1 MALLDDF
8 DAALTYTSF
17 EPHLAKAKTP
27 KQKEHLDT
35 VIYHS
40 KGEVLADLDMVL
52 PTLSDDPQYHEYGV
66 FAGTAEDTGP
76 KGRAEVKA
84 NYTEMVANGS
94 YIIESKKTRV
104 VVADDEIVTEGTYRQ
119 IFTAAVAKKLGF
131 AKDDSAAATH
141 YLVAARTIVFW
152 EFNEDG
158 KATGEDR
165 YVFPISVTPLSDE
178 DLPKDYPAKFRA

>member
-1 MALLDDF
+1 MRLDDF

-27 KQKEHLDT
+27 KQREHLDT
-35 VIYHS
+35 VIRHS
-40 KGEVLADLDMVL
+40 KGEVLANLDMVL

-66 FAGTAEDTGP
+66 FAGRKEDTGP
-76 KGRAEVKA
+76 KGMAEVKA
-84 NYTEMVANGS
+84 NYTEMVENGS

-119 IFTAAVAKKLGF
+119 IFTAAVAKKLGYLN
-131 AKDDSAAATH
+131 DDSAVATH
-141 YLVAARTIVFW
+141 YLVTARTIVFW
-152 EFNEDG
+152 EFNADG

-165 YVFPISVTPLSDE
+165 YVFPTSVTPLNDE

>member
-1 MALLDDF
+1 MSLDDF

-17 EPHLAKAKTP
+17 EPFMSKAKTD
-27 KQKEHLDT
+27 KQRAHLES
-35 VIYHS
+35 VVYHS
-40 KGEVLADLDMVL
+40 KGEVLANLDMVM
-52 PTLSDDPQYHEYGV
+52 PTLSDDPHYHEYGV
-66 FAGTAEDTGP
+66 FANTVEDTGP
-76 KGRAEVKA
+76 KGIAAVKA
-84 NYTEMVANGS
+84 NYSEMVANGS

-131 AKDDSAAATH
+131 AEGDSADASH
-141 YLVAARTIVFW
+141 YLVTARTIVFW

-165 YVFPISVTPLSDE
+165 YVFPLSVTPLKDE

>member
-1 MALLDDF
+1 MSLDDF

-17 EPHLAKAKTP
+17 EPHLGKAKTP

-35 VIYHS
+35 VISHS
-40 KGEVLADLDMVL
+40 KGEVLANLDMVL

-66 FAGTAEDTGP
+66 FADRKEDTGP
-76 KGRAEVKA
+76 KGLAEVTA
-84 NYTEMVANGS
+84 NYTDMVESGS

-119 IFTAAVAKKLGF
+119 ILPAAVAKKLGF
-131 AKDDSAAATH
+131 AQDDSAATH

-152 EFNEDG
+152 EFDADG
-158 KATGEDR
+158 RATGEDR
-165 YVFPISVTPLSDE
+165 YVFPTSVTPLNDE

>member
-1 MALLDDF
+1 MSLDDF

-17 EPHLAKAKTP
+17 EQHRGKAKTP

-35 VIYHS
+35 VIHHS

-52 PTLSDDPQYHEYGV
+52 PTLSDNPEYHEYGV
-66 FAGTAEDTGP
+66 FANTTEDTGP
-76 KGRAEVKA
+76 KGMAAVKA

-131 AKDDSAAATH
+131 VTDETPAAGH
-141 YLVAARTIVFW
+141 YLITARTVVFW
-152 EFNEDG
+152 EFNDEG

-165 YVFPISVTPLSDE
+165 YVFPTSVTPLRDE